1 MRNVGQT
8 VRVIYH
14 LALFLFLPTAHNTIY
29 SFKLSFNDSSSKAL
43 ASVKVGVE
51 RGNHTPTMGP
61 FWFTPGGLGFP
72 SDWVSVLSLVGA
84 VEEGVVADDAVA

>member
-1 MRNVGQT
+1 
-8 VRVIYH
+8 VIYH
-14 LALFLFLPTAHNTIY
+14 LALFLFLPTAYNTIY
-29 SFKLSFNDSSSKAL
+29 SFKLSFNDSSSKA
-43 ASVKVGVE
+43 AKVGIE

-84 VEEGVVADDAVA
+84 VEERGFVTEDAVA